1 LYDLIL
7 KNKLKF
13 GQQQEEQLESIE
25 TSSRNIEIGQS
36 EYDFK
41 GKLCVIQGNKYNIHT
56 KKGFTD
62 FYIQLEHVLKRVG
75 FTVKLLDDDFIS
87 NIEKIQLDQVDM
99 EGGAK
104 KGSGSDPDPA
114 EKKES
119 RRKRMERVRSKI
131 AAPVERDPY
140 AQEELE
146 EFELPRVSFQEAQQ
160 QQKERQRIQEEEEE
174 KEDKERFLQSLQ
186 EQGEEEEEE
195 EEGER
200 ARLEEVY
207 DEPAPAPI
215 EIESTPTPLP
225 PPVEK
230 NKNKKRKIDLLLN
243 FEDLFIDKSVPRFFS
258 GMNLSQAFAFYKNL
272 ESKGT
277 VMYPPADFVYYT
289 NSKTYSADLHA
300 SPEYAEFV
308 LPKSK
313 TFLFP
318 YHDNGALNQV
328 WREMTTYFKRMQDE
342 TDYIVVKSGFSADM
356 NDVYLVITPKAESN
370 FQKNSNAHSQKINVL
385 YLMKT
390 SPNYAILFSILF
402 EKTMLILS
410 SSLNLIIKSFHNA
423 KMNTACGTSAEN
435 SLTIFVLE
443 SREMNI
449 RK

>member
-1 LYDLIL
+1 MWVFKHKSPSVKDEVDFCREMLREKYPELYDLIM

-13 GQQQEEQLESIE
+13 GESGDKLLESVA
-25 TSSRNIEIGQS
+25 TSSRNIEIGQDK
-36 EYDFK
+36 YDFK
-41 GKLCVIQGNKYNIHT
+41 GKMCVIQGNKYNIHT

-62 FYIQLEHVLKRVG
+62 FYIQLEHMLKRVG

-87 NIEKIQLDQVDM
+87 SIEKIQLDQMDM

-104 KGSGSDPDPA
+104 KGASSASSDPS

-131 AAPVERDPY
+131 AAPIERDPY

-146 EFELPRVSFQEAQQ
+146 ELELPRVSFQEAQQ
-160 QQKERQRIQEEEEE
+160 QQKERERLQEGQEEAEEAEEFVEKQEEEALAE
-174 KEDKERFLQSLQ
+174 
-186 EQGEEEEEE
+186 
-195 EEGER
+195 
-200 ARLEEVY
+200 AY
-207 DEPAPAPI
+207 DEPAPI
-215 EIESTPTPLP
+215 EVEATPTLSSEGN
-225 PPVEK
+225 VEK
-230 NKNKKRKIDLLLN
+230 NKLRQIDLLLN

-258 GMNLSQAFAFYKNL
+258 GMNLAEAFAFYKNL

-289 NSKTYSADLHA
+289 NSKMYSADLHS

-328 WREMTTYFKRMQDE
+328 WREMTTYFKRVQDE

-356 NDVYLVITPKAESN
+356 NDVYLVITPKAESEQQFPKELERAFPKEKRFILDEN
-370 FQKNSNAHSQKINVL
+370 ISELRDFIFDFIRENNVDLVVIAEPYNKIVSQRKNEYRMW
-385 YLMKT
+385 YL
-390 SPNYAILFSILF
+390 
-402 EKTMLILS
+402 
-410 SSLNLIIKSFHNA
+410 
-423 KMNTACGTSAEN
+423 G
-435 SLTIFVLE
+435 
-443 SREMNI
+443 
-449 RK
+449 